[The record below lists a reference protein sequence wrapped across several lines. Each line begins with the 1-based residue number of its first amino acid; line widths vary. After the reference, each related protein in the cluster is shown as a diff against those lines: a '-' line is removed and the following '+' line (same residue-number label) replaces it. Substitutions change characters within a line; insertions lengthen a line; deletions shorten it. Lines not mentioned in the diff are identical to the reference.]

1 MHYNVKEMA
10 PRFALFES
18 DMKQSSGFQVK
29 EASYVINHV
38 LLAKQI
44 KLQYSALMW
53 VFLILRSLGVERHI
67 TNIYCA
73 KIYGTGCIHAKK
85 Y

>member
-1 MHYNVKEMA
+1 MLMHYNVKEMA
-10 PRFALFES
+10 LRFALFES

-44 KLQYSALMW
+44 KLQYSALM
-53 VFLILRSLGVERHI
+53 
-67 TNIYCA
+67 
-73 KIYGTGCIHAKK
+73 
-85 Y
+85 